1 MDSFFS
7 DFFTQFKGLKV
18 SDLLDIYKVSRLR
31 TVKAG
36 ELIAKEGDIYSLGVG
51 VIKGLVR
58 TYVIKTDGEE
68 KTIRLNPE
76 KTFTGCA
83 NCMLNAEPSFEYL
96 EAVENSILV
105 EINVSQIRK
114 LSEDNIR
121 ILKFWSGRI
130 EEALEEA
137 VHRIEFLVT
146 LTPEERYLQLL
157 KESPRLVNRVPQ
169 KYLAS
174 YIGVTTV
181 SLSRI
186 RSRVSKNNN

>member
-76 KTFTGCA
+76 KTFTVVQTVCSTP
-83 NCMLNAEPSFEYL
+83 NLHSNTSRQWRIVFSSRSMSVKFESCPKTTL
-96 EAVENSILV
+96 GSSN
-105 EINVSQIRK
+105 
-114 LSEDNIR
+114 
-121 ILKFWSGRI
+121 SGRV
-130 EEALEEA
+130 ELK
-137 VHRIEFLVT
+137 R
-146 LTPEERYLQLL
+146 LL
-157 KESPRLVNRVPQ
+157 KKLFIE
-169 KYLAS
+169 
-174 YIGVTTV
+174 
-181 SLSRI
+181 
-186 RSRVSKNNN
+186 